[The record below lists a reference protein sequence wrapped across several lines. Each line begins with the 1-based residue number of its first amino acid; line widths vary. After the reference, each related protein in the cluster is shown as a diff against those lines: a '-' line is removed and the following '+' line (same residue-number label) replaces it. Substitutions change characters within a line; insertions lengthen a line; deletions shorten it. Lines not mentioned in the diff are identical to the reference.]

1 MLEPYGLAVT
11 VKALKPA
18 KVGTRRFA
26 EGPTITV
33 PNAVP
38 LSVVDEQFTDRR
50 YVLHVDV
57 AAGSLSVAAHLAGKL
72 ARTLDHRLR
81 LAEAGRLRG
90 KPVKVP
96 ANLHA
101 GAFTSGALTGVPG
114 QFTQVDVSGAVA
126 LSSGRAADLVLVAGQ
141 TPLQSSDVLNLAQ
154 ITANR
159 LDTGLAG

>member
-26 EGPTITV
+26 EGSTITV

-96 ANLHA
+96 AK
-101 GAFTSGALTGVPG
+101 
-114 QFTQVDVSGAVA
+114 DVSGAGDNAYGAIVSIAQQGEQTAYVA
-126 LSSGRAADLVLVAGQ
+126 ISSGRAADLVLVAGQ

-154 ITANR
+154 TTANR